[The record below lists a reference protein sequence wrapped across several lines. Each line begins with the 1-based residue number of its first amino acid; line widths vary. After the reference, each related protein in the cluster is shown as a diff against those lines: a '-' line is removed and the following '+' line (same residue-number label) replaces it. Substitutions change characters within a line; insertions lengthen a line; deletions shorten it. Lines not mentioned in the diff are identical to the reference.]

1 MQEPVFN
8 TFVKCTKRYG
18 NIVIAI
24 VPLNTEM
31 VSNNNNNDDNTET

>member
-8 TFVKCTKRYG
+8 TFVKCTKIYG

-24 VPLNTEM
+24 MPLNTEM
-31 VSNNNNNDDNTET
+31 VSNNNNNDNTET

>member
-24 VPLNTEM
+24 MPLNTEM
-31 VSNNNNNDDNTET
+31 VSNNNDNTET